1 MECIFAYLLLALYV
15 DLTLELVRMEKDQE
29 KAVWVKRSLWT
40 NTPFDCGTRAI
51 SILAPLTRQKA
62 SRNCNRF
69 RKPGEGKKPIRV
81 QSWFR
86 TALFPVSVHPLPHA
100 IQPLSG
106 NYVAPMPSPHQ

>member
-40 NTPFDCGTRAI
+40 NTPFDCGTRAV

-69 RKPGEGKKPIRV
+69 RKPVEGKPTVTKGTTRNIFSHIAPHFLNRPYFPEGV
-81 QSWFR
+81 ARQSE
-86 TALFPVSVHPLPHA
+86 
-100 IQPLSG
+100 G
-106 NYVAPMPSPHQ
+106 